1 MVKLAMME
9 VLDRLIKSGLS
20 EDDAALLV
28 AALIQELKAEEC
40 EDKCLEKSVKAYFN
54 NK

>member
-28 AALIQELKAEEC
+28 DLYIKFQFHINYALPLKM
-40 EDKCLEKSVKAYFN
+40 LHISTFL
-54 NK
+54 